1 MNYKNLFKN
10 IFLFFLVLGLGLIL
24 STNPTAAFSKKGINF
39 DSLKPIE
46 INAVVHDINLKE
58 KYLIVGE
65 QKVYLVEFK
74 LGSDEYQSVFVDE
87 RGDTS
92 NITSL
97 VSSRWRG
104 RRVLVRGFKLD
115 NGDIVAGT
123 IKRIR
128 SR

>member
-24 STNPTAAFSKKGINF
+24 STNPTAAFSEKGINF
-39 DSLKPIE
+39 DSIKPIE

-97 VSSRWRG
+97 ISSRWKG

>member
-24 STNPTAAFSKKGINF
+24 CTNPTAAFSKKGINF

-92 NITSL
+92 SITSL
-97 VSSRWRG
+97 ISSRWRG

>member
-92 NITSL
+92 SITSL
-97 VSSRWRG
+97 ISSRWRG

>member
-24 STNPTAAFSKKGINF
+24 CTNPTAAFSKKGINF

-97 VSSRWRG
+97 ISSRWRG

>member
-92 NITSL
+92 DITSL

-104 RRVLVRGFKLD
+104 KRVLVRGFKLD

>member
-97 VSSRWRG
+97 ISSRWKG